1 MSTNEEGTFHET
13 LGRRPQVAA
22 GSNRAFGMVMAA
34 ACFII
39 AGFGYISGTSY
50 WFVWSAGF
58 LVFVLTTWLQPALLS
73 PLNQFWF
80 RLGLLMHRVVNP
92 VVMGL
97 LFFVVITPAGFLLRA
112 CGKNVLELKFQRAAR
127 SYWIPRNERGSQQDS
142 MTTQY

>member
-1 MSTNEEGTFHET
+1 
-13 LGRRPQVAA
+13 
-22 GSNRAFGMVMAA
+22 MVMAA

-39 AGFGYISGTSY
+39 AGLGYLSGTSY

-80 RLGLLMHRVVNP
+80 RLGLVMHRVVNP
-92 VVMGL
+92 IVMGL
-97 LFFVVITPAGFLLRA
+97 LFFLVITPAGFLLRA
-112 CGKNVLELKFQRAAR
+112 CGKNVLELKFQRAAP
-127 SYWIPRNERGSQQDS
+127 SYWIPRNERRSQQDS